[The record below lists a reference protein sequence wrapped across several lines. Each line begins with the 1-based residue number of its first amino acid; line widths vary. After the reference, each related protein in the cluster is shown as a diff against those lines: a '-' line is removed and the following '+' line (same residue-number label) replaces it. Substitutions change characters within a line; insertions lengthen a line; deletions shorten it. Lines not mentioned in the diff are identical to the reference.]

1 MRINEIFYSLQGE
14 GIYVGTPCVFIR
26 FAGCNLNCH
35 FCDTEFNTFREMSED
50 KIIEEVKKF
59 PAHHV
64 ILTGGEPTLQ
74 LTITLLDKIHDEGKK
89 IHIETNGTHYI
100 DKEMASKID
109 WITCSPKF
117 EFNPNAQLKLDFM
130 NELKVV
136 FMGQDMSIYDDLLNI
151 PSCLFYLQPCDTGDN
166 LKNKK
171 IIDKTIQYIKAHP
184 NWRLSLQVHKLLNI
198 R

>member
-14 GIYVGTPCVFIR
+14 GAYVGTPCVFIR

-50 KIIEEVKKF
+50 EVIGEVRKY
-59 PAHHV
+59 PANDV

-74 LTITLLDKIHDEGKK
+74 LTISLLDKLHDEGKK
-89 IHIETNGTHYI
+89 IHIETNGTQYI
-100 DKEMASKID
+100 DKDVANKID

-117 EFNPNAQLKLDFM
+117 EFNTNAQLKLEIM

-136 FMGQDMSIYDDLLNI
+136 YMGQDMSIYDDLLNI
-151 PSCLFYLQPCDTGDN
+151 SDCLFYLQPCDTGDIV
-166 LKNKK
+166 KNKA
-171 IIDKTIQYIKAHP
+171 ILDMTLQYIKEHP
-184 NWRLSLQVHKLLNI
+184 KWRLSLQIHKILNVQ
-198 R
+198 